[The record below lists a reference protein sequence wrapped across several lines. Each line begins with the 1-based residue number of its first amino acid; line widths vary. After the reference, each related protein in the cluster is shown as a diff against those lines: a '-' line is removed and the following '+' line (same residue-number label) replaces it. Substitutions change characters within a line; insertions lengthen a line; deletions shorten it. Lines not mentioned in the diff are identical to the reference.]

1 MTFSD
6 KGYFASLPVLNK
18 NTSIIINGQTFT
30 VTNVKKKNKSFVL
43 ALKDIDTLEK
53 AKELIGFDVFIDSLN
68 LPELDNDTFY
78 EAELMGY
85 KIIDNDNNIYGEI
98 TDVYSIPSNYV
109 FEIKLAEN
117 GNIVSFAYSLLEK
130 SRDLKTAINLLLPKI
145 SRIFDFSRI
154 VIFEIND
161 ENMYYKF
168 TYK

>member
-30 VTNVKKKNKSFVL
+30 VTNVKKKNKAFVL

-53 AKELIGFDVFIDSLN
+53 AKELIGLDTFIDSSN

-78 EAELMGY
+78 EAELIGY

-117 GNIVSFAYSLLEK
+117 GNIVSIPFVHAYFGKADKANK
-130 SRDLKTAINLLLPKI
+130 SIQIIQKP
-145 SRIFDFSRI
+145 IFD
-154 VIFEIND
+154 D
-161 ENMYYKF
+161 E
-168 TYK
+168 

>member
-1 MTFSD
+1 MIIFYAKITGIHGLKGEVEMTFSD

-30 VTNVKKKNKSFVL
+30 VTNVKKKNKAFVL

-53 AKELIGFDVFIDSLN
+53 AKELIGFDTFIDSSN

-78 EAELMGY
+78 EAELIGY

-117 GNIVSFAYSLLEK
+117 GNIVSIPFVHAYFGKADKANK
-130 SRDLKTAINLLLPKI
+130 SIQIIQKP
-145 SRIFDFSRI
+145 IFD
-154 VIFEIND
+154 D
-161 ENMYYKF
+161 E
-168 TYK
+168 